1 MSSTAVYVFPSW
13 VNVST
18 FVIVIVNAIAR
29 VPSCTV
35 SGLASLTTDSLVGMS
50 VTGTSAVARV
60 LRVTA
65 VVIRSRHGPPR
76 RGRRRRRCRTPS

>member
-1 MSSTAVYVFPSW
+1 MSSTAVYVVSPW

-35 SGLASLTTDSLVGMS
+35 PGLASLTTDSLVGMS
-50 VTGTSAVARV
+50 VTGTSASPV
-60 LRVTA
+60 
-65 VVIRSRHGPPR
+65 SFG
-76 RGRRRRRCRTPS
+76 